1 MGLKPPEMH
10 PGLAGPRPR
19 PRRPETTASYAE
31 KPPAWLTPGGGS
43 EPESHPDSGENVM
56 EQNPGSIRL
65 PGNRE

>member
-19 PRRPETTASYAE
+19 PRRPETAVSFE
-31 KPPAWLTPGGGS
+31 DKPPAWLTPDGL
-43 EPESHPDSGENVM
+43 EPESHPASGENVM
-56 EQNPGSIRL
+56 EQKPGPIRL